1 MLQASCLSVSA
12 HDITPAAFEAVVVA
26 DIIQRILQVY
36 VCVCVCVYVCVCVCV
51 HVLQCSILNDTSL
64 LPHLYTPSTYV
75 YRPSHCNGR
84 AK

>member
-51 HVLQCSILNDTSL
+51 CICV
-64 LPHLYTPSTYV
+64 
-75 YRPSHCNGR
+75 
-84 AK
+84 